1 MPNVGKGTAELPDR
15 GWPLF
20 IISVVLVIISGFF
33 VIGRVAFRL
42 SRKAMGTDDY
52 VILITLVSTGG
63 WMIISLEVDDD

>member
-1 MPNVGKGTAELPDR
+1 MPNVGKGTAELPDQ

-20 IISVVLVIISGFF
+20 IVSVVMVIISAFF

-52 VILITLVSTGG
+52 IILITLVSTTARI
-63 WMIISLEVDDD
+63 IISFRGKR